1 MLSLNTSF
9 RVRHPCLTTT
19 PVKCENELSVLA
31 ALIQELHVVGK
42 RSHPTRTHQNKLCG
56 QNLINKFHLRSLP
69 PTQAPST
76 SDMSSA
82 PRPQHPPL
90 PLTGWRR
97 LSSTSSHNDP
107 RFHNAKVNWRS
118 KQPPSQI
125 QSGNLSATRPHPPT
139 LSLWSCCCCC
149 LRSEIFRNPNPI
161 ICLLFAS
168 C

>member
-1 MLSLNTSF
+1 MRLFSPSINSTSNWIHVLQHTKLYSISGWLLLNSHCLTKTKGSMLSLNTSF

-31 ALIQELHVVGK
+31 ALIQELVHVVGK

-82 PRPQHPPL
+82 PRPQHPPPSPDCMA
-90 PLTGWRR
+90 PLI
-97 LSSTSSHNDP
+97 LH
-107 RFHNAKVNWRS
+107 F
-118 KQPPSQI
+118 QP
-125 QSGNLSATRPHPPT
+125 
-139 LSLWSCCCCC
+139 
-149 LRSEIFRNPNPI
+149 
-161 ICLLFAS
+161 
-168 C
+168 